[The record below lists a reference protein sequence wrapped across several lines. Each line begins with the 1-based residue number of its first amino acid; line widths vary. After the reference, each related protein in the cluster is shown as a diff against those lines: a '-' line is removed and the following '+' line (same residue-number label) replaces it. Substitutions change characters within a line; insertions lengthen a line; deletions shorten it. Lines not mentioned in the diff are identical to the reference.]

1 MPTRKVIAGG
11 ATGAFVT
18 LLVLILNTYVP
29 LFQTKPITGE
39 VASLATT
46 VLGAMMAWIVPP
58 AGDETTV
65 VDGTGAV
72 RTATK

>member
-1 MPTRKVIAGG
+1 
-11 ATGAFVT
+11 
-18 LLVLILNTYVP
+18 